1 MKGFRAGQI
10 MIKYAVNINGIDVEA
25 SYSEKDV
32 NEIFIPL
39 LKKLGEIRKAKGRR
53 VIAMLAAPPGAGKST
68 LLSFLKN
75 LSDTNDDL
83 PEIQVIGMDGFHRR
97 QEYLTSHTTIVDG
110 IEVPMVKIKGAP
122 ITFELEKLKDKIS
135 KIASGENCGWP
146 VYNRLLHNPTED
158 ALFVSSDIVIIEG
171 NYLLLDED
179 GWREL
184 SVFADYTISIRA
196 DAELLR
202 KRLLE
207 RKIASGSSYEEAQNH
222 VNYSDMRNVS
232 LCLEKTKKADLELF
246 I

>member
-1 MKGFRAGQI
+1 
-10 MIKYAVNINGIDVEA
+10 
-25 SYSEKDV
+25 
-32 NEIFIPL
+32 
-39 LKKLGEIRKAKGRR
+39 
-53 VIAMLAAPPGAGKST
+53 
-68 LLSFLKN
+68 
-75 LSDTNDDL
+75 
-83 PEIQVIGMDGFHRR
+83 MDGFHRR